1 MWNDK
6 SVEWSELPPHR
17 TRGLFQYPREG
28 ALQQRLPS
36 VRKKRLTMVCT
47 VSRSCDRHH
56 TLL

>member
-36 VRKKRLTMVCT
+36 VRKSV
-47 VSRSCDRHH
+47 
-56 TLL
+56 